1 MRSVPSTSDPNNH
14 KLYFSKV
21 ELTKILTCYSIGV
34 SNGKWKDYALNFNK
48 NEAIFS
54 FYKHTLASP
63 ECILKKFKEKKK
75 KRTFYQLSINNKKN
89 SKYEDIDQIIVSIK
103 RSQLSIAE
111 I

>member
-1 MRSVPSTSDPNNH
+1 MPSLASTSIPNNH

-75 KRTFYQLSINNKKN
+75 KRTFYLLSINNKKN

-103 RSQLSIAE
+103 RSQLSIA
-111 I
+111 

>member
-1 MRSVPSTSDPNNH
+1 MRSVPSTSIPNNH

-21 ELTKILTCYSIGV
+21 ELSKILTCYSIGV
-34 SNGKWKDYALNFNK
+34 SNGKWKDYALNFNN

-75 KRTFYQLSINNKKN
+75 KRTFYQLSFNNKKN

>member
-1 MRSVPSTSDPNNH
+1 MPSVASTAIPNNH

-34 SNGKWKDYALNFNK
+34 SNGKWKDYALNFKK

-103 RSQLSIAE
+103 RSQLSIA
-111 I
+111 

>member
-1 MRSVPSTSDPNNH
+1 MPSVASTSIPNNH
-14 KLYFSKV
+14 KLYFSKA

-103 RSQLSIAE
+103 RSQLSIA
-111 I
+111 

>member
-1 MRSVPSTSDPNNH
+1 MPSVASTAIPNNH

-75 KRTFYQLSINNKKN
+75 KRTLYQLSINNKKN

-103 RSQLSIAE
+103 RSQLSIA
-111 I
+111 

>member
-1 MRSVPSTSDPNNH
+1 MPSLASTSIPNNH

-75 KRTFYQLSINNKKN
+75 KRTFYLLSINNKKN
-89 SKYEDIDQIIVSIK
+89 SKYEDIDQIIESIK
-103 RSQLSIAE
+103 RSQLSIS
-111 I
+111 

>member
-1 MRSVPSTSDPNNH
+1 MRSVSSTFYSNNH

-21 ELTKILTCYSIGV
+21 ELSKILNCYSIGV
-34 SNGKWKDYALNFNK
+34 SNGNWKDYALNFNK

-103 RSQLSIAE
+103 RSQLSIA
-111 I
+111 